1 MPSRTENKYQSGGNI
16 ISTPLQ
22 SGTSSSGL
30 AVVFGKPFF
39 TGTSDIGG
47 STTAFLPS
55 ISIAP
60 EDAPSGAFYV
70 LSAISRTGFTI
81 VFKNSSNAVID
92 VKFTFQALGYGKG
105 AWLMTRVNS
114 TGKESSSNFSPDN
127 GTGSAVRTAMKDIFE
142 SLRTVNSAAGDPSG
156 AANLA
161 AYQLHINTDSN
172 LLKIRN
178 GANSAFIELGNI
190 SQTNFGFLSA
200 AGGTMTGAFLADDA
214 GTASAPAISFDG
226 DTDLGLFR
234 KSANVLG
241 FSASGTEQMIF
252 DQNGLTLQA
261 QNDLRFADSDSSNY
275 VGFQAPT
282 TVSSSLTWT
291 LPATDAAVSG
301 YALVSDAS
309 GTLSWAAAGGGAN
322 GNGTNEI
329 FWENDQ
335 TVTGDYSITN
345 GKNAGS
351 FGPIEIAS
359 GVTVTVGAGET
370 WTVV

>member
-1 MPSRTENKYQSGGNI
+1 
-16 ISTPLQ
+16 
-22 SGTSSSGL
+22 
-30 AVVFGKPFF
+30 
-39 TGTSDIGG
+39 
-47 STTAFLPS
+47 
-55 ISIAP
+55 
-60 EDAPSGAFYV
+60 
-70 LSAISRTGFTI
+70 
-81 VFKNSSNAVID
+81 
-92 VKFTFQALGYGKG
+92 
-105 AWLMTRVNS
+105 MTRVNS

-178 GANSAFIELGNI
+178 AANSDFIELGNI

-200 AGGTMTGAFLADDA
+200 SGGTLTGVLAASA
-214 GTASAPAISFDG
+214 GSASAPSLHFG
-226 DTDLGLFR
+226 DSTTGLF
-234 KSANVLG
+234 KKATNQIGLT
-241 FSASGTEQMIF
+241 FAGTEKLFF
-252 DQNGLTLQA
+252 DQNGVTLQA
-261 QNDLRFADSDSSNY
+261 QSDLRFADSDSSNY
-275 VGFQAPT
+275 VGFQAPA

-322 GNGTNEI
+322 GNGSNEI

-335 TVTGDYSITN
+335 TVTGDYTITN

-351 FGPIEIAS
+351 FGPIEIGS
-359 GVTVTVGAGET
+359 GVTVTVGSGET
-370 WTVV
+370 WPVV

>member
-1 MPSRTENKYQSGGNI
+1 
-16 ISTPLQ
+16 
-22 SGTSSSGL
+22 
-30 AVVFGKPFF
+30 
-39 TGTSDIGG
+39 
-47 STTAFLPS
+47 
-55 ISIAP
+55 
-60 EDAPSGAFYV
+60 
-70 LSAISRTGFTI
+70 
-81 VFKNSSNAVID
+81 
-92 VKFTFQALGYGKG
+92 
-105 AWLMTRVNS
+105 MTRVNS

-178 GANSAFIELGNI
+178 AANSDFIELGNI

-200 AGGTMTGAFLADDA
+200 SGGTLTGVLAA
-214 GTASAPAISFDG
+214 SARSASAPSLHFG
-226 DTDLGLFR
+226 DSTTGLF
-234 KSANVLG
+234 KKATNQIGLT
-241 FSASGTEQMIF
+241 FAGTEKLFF
-252 DQNGLTLQA
+252 DQNGVTLQA
-261 QNDLRFADSDSSNY
+261 QSDLRFADSDSSNY
-275 VGFQAPT
+275 VGFQAPA

-322 GNGTNEI
+322 GNGSNEI

-335 TVTGDYSITN
+335 TVTGDYTITN

-351 FGPIEIAS
+351 FGPIEIGS
-359 GVTVTVGAGET
+359 GVTVTVGSGET

>member
-1 MPSRTENKYQSGGNI
+1 M
-16 ISTPLQ
+16 
-22 SGTSSSGL
+22 
-30 AVVFGKPFF
+30 A
-39 TGTSDIGG
+39 
-47 STTAFLPS
+47 
-55 ISIAP
+55 
-60 EDAPSGAFYV
+60 
-70 LSAISRTGFTI
+70 
-81 VFKNSSNAVID
+81 
-92 VKFTFQALGYGKG
+92 
-105 AWLMTRVNS
+105 RVNS
-114 TGKESSSNFSPDN
+114 TGKETSSNFSPAN
-127 GTGSAVRTAMKDIFE
+127 GTGLAVRTAMKDIFE

-161 AYQLHINTDSN
+161 AYQLHINTDTN

-178 GANSAFIELGNI
+178 AANSAFVELGNV

-200 AGGTMTGAFLADDA
+200 SGGTMTGAFLADDA
-214 GTASAPAISFDG
+214 GTASAPALSFDG

-241 FSASGTEQMIF
+241 FSASGTERMIF
-252 DQNGLTLQA
+252 DQNGMTLQA
-261 QNDLRFADSDSSNY
+261 QNDLRFADADSSNY
-275 VGFQAPT
+275 VGFQAPA

-309 GTLSWAAAGGGAN
+309 GTLSWAAAGGGAV

-335 TVTGDYSITN
+335 TVTGNYSITN

-351 FGPIEIAS
+351 FGPITIQS
-359 GVTVTVGAGET
+359 GVTVTVGSGET

>member
-1 MPSRTENKYQSGGNI
+1 
-16 ISTPLQ
+16 
-22 SGTSSSGL
+22 
-30 AVVFGKPFF
+30 
-39 TGTSDIGG
+39 
-47 STTAFLPS
+47 
-55 ISIAP
+55 
-60 EDAPSGAFYV
+60 
-70 LSAISRTGFTI
+70 
-81 VFKNSSNAVID
+81 
-92 VKFTFQALGYGKG
+92 
-105 AWLMTRVNS
+105 MTRVNS

-178 GANSAFIELGNI
+178 AANSDFIELGNI

-200 AGGTMTGAFLADDA
+200 SGGTLTGVLAASA
-214 GTASAPAISFDG
+214 GSASAPSLHFG
-226 DTDLGLFR
+226 DSTTGLF
-234 KSANVLG
+234 KKATNQIGLT
-241 FSASGTEQMIF
+241 FAGTEKLFF
-252 DQNGLTLQA
+252 DQNGVTLQA
-261 QNDLRFADSDSSNY
+261 QSDLRFADSDSSNY
-275 VGFQAPT
+275 VGFQAPA

-322 GNGTNEI
+322 GNGSNEI

-335 TVTGDYSITN
+335 TVTQSYTITN
-345 GKNAGS
+345 GQNAGS
-351 FGPIEIAS
+351 FGPITIQS

>member
-1 MPSRTENKYQSGGNI
+1 
-16 ISTPLQ
+16 
-22 SGTSSSGL
+22 
-30 AVVFGKPFF
+30 
-39 TGTSDIGG
+39 
-47 STTAFLPS
+47 
-55 ISIAP
+55 
-60 EDAPSGAFYV
+60 
-70 LSAISRTGFTI
+70 
-81 VFKNSSNAVID
+81 
-92 VKFTFQALGYGKG
+92 
-105 AWLMTRVNS
+105 MTRVNS

-178 GANSAFIELGNI
+178 AANSAFIELGNV

-214 GTASAPAISFDG
+214 GTASAPALSFDG

-275 VGFQAPT
+275 VGFQAPA

-335 TVTGDYSITN
+335 TITGDYSITN
-345 GKNAGS
+345 NKNAGS
-351 FGPIEIAS
+351 FGPITIQS
-359 GVTVTVGAGET
+359 GVTVTVGSGET